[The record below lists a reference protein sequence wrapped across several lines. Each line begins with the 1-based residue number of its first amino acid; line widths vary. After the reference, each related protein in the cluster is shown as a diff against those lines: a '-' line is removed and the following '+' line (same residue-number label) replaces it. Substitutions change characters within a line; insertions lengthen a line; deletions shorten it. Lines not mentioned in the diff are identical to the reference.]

1 MSRTEEKLKYV
12 DFTKNFEKLSQASCN
27 TCGPNTPSIASIPTA
42 LPNPLLSSI
51 ETNSF
56 IPSNRNMNYQ
66 NINNEN
72 NLLFGMVNREH
83 TEMIE
88 TDMPARN
95 SYENFGSISSNDFMN
110 NSLSGS
116 LSGSPSGSS
125 GSWYDLNNDVLQQI
139 VQEYDRV
146 KDKGEFYTFKSTP
159 RRQNVDLSSHMPP
172 PQKTLG
178 RGFGNVNDYEKIYL
192 GEQTRSNDYRPIVRD
207 AERIDD
213 VPYYLTAQ
221 PIFKNLGGDDTRY
234 LNSKLR

>member
-12 DFTKNFEKLSQASCN
+12 DFTKNFEKLSQSSCN
-27 TCGPNTPSIASIPTA
+27 TCDPNTPSIPGI
-42 LPNPLLSSI
+42 LPNQLLSSI

-56 IPSNRNMNYQ
+56 TPSNRNMNYQ

-72 NLLFGMVNREH
+72 NLLFGIVNREQK
-83 TEMIE
+83 EMIE

-95 SYENFGSISSNDFMN
+95 SYENFGSISSNEFTI
-110 NSLSGS
+110 ST
-116 LSGSPSGSS
+116 PSGSNN
-125 GSWYDLNNDVLQQI
+125 SWYDSNNDILQQI

-213 VPYYLTAQ
+213 IPYYLTAQ

>member
-1 MSRTEEKLKYV
+1 MSRIEEKLKYV
-12 DFTKNFEKLSQASCN
+12 DFTKNFEKLSGASCN
-27 TCGPNTPSIASIPTA
+27 TCNSNNPSSVNSLNPSS
-42 LPNPLLSSI
+42 LPNPLSSSI
-51 ETNSF
+51 ETIGF
-56 IPSNRNMNYQ
+56 IPSNRNNSYQ
-66 NINNEN
+66 NVNNEN
-72 NLLFGMVNREH
+72 NLIFGTVNREH
-83 TEMIE
+83 KESIE
-88 TDMPARN
+88 TDMPPRQT
-95 SYENFGSISSNDFMN
+95 YENFGSISSNEF
-110 NSLSGS
+110 NSNT
-116 LSGSPSGSS
+116 PSGTY
-125 GSWYDLNNDVLQQI
+125 YDLNNDVLQQI

-178 RGFGNVNDYEKIYL
+178 RGFGDINSYEKIYL
-192 GEQTRSNDYRPIVRD
+192 GEQTRSNDYRPILRD